1 MNHKFTIAF
10 DADDTLWD
18 NEIYFR
24 ESEREFCKLI
34 NEYSPQLTEREIMPT
49 LFETEVGNLSI
60 YGFGVKSFV
69 LSAIEAAG
77 KLLGN
82 NVPYSIIKKITEIGR
97 EQLMKPITLLTDV
110 KNVLAELKK
119 EDKYR
124 LVLATKGDLL
134 DQESK
139 IKRSGLETY
148 FDQTIVMSDKKEED
162 YKVMMKNLN
171 CKPEKIVMVGNS
183 FKSDILPVVKVGGYG
198 IYIPYHTTWAHEVVD
213 TIEHP
218 RIIEIKRMSE
228 LKKALK
234 ELKIEI

>member
-1 MNHKFTIAF
+1 MITIAF

-24 ESEREFCKLI
+24 ESERKFCKLI
-34 NEYSPQLTEREIMPT
+34 NEFSPEWTEREIMPI

-77 KLLGN
+77 KLLKDD
-82 NVPYSIIKKITEIGR
+82 VPYSIVKSVVEIGR
-97 EQLMKPITLLTDV
+97 EQLMKPVTLLTDV
-110 KNVLAELKK
+110 EAVLAKLKA
-119 EDKYR
+119 EGKYR

-139 IKRSGLETY
+139 IERSGLAKY
-148 FDQTIVMSDKKEED
+148 FDRTIVMSDKREED
-162 YKVMMKNLN
+162 YRVMMRNLN
-171 CKPEKIVMVGNS
+171 CKPEKLIMVGNS
-183 FKSDILPVVKVGGYG
+183 FKSDILPVVNLGGYG

-213 TIEHP
+213 LVEHERIVEIE
-218 RIIEIKRMSE
+218 RMGEIEKGIR
-228 LKKALK
+228 
-234 ELKIEI
+234 ELKIEN